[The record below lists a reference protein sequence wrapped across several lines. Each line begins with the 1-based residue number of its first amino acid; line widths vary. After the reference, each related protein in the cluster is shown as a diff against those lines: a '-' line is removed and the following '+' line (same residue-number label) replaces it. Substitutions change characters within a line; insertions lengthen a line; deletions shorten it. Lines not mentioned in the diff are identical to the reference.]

1 MENELYHHGILGMK
15 WGVRRYQN
23 KDGSLTP
30 AGKKRYDIE
39 SKSSGKVQTKGNTSS
54 NNITVKKKSIKD
66 MSDSELQAAIDR
78 AGLEKRY
85 KEAMSAQNP
94 RTVSKGK
101 DFITDVLINSGKN
114 IATQTTTWLLG
125 TAVNKAIE
133 SFGGPQNAINPKKGQ
148 KDK

>member
-30 AGKKRYDIE
+30 AGKKRYDSE
-39 SKSSGKVQTKGNTSS
+39 SESSGKAQKKGQTPSDNT
-54 NNITVKKKSIKD
+54 IVKNKSIKD
-66 MSDSELQAAIDR
+66 MSNTELQAAIER

-85 KEAMSAQNP
+85 KETLSSQNP

-101 DFITDVLINSGKN
+101 EFITDVLINSGKN
-114 IATQTTTWLLG
+114 IATQTATWLLG

-133 SFGGPQNAINPKKGQ
+133 GLGGPQNAINPKKGQ